1 MCSLKQIPRSR
12 LSDSVRES
20 KRYVVF
26 QDEQDSVRLLAAEAC
41 AAVAALLAAEDMEQ
55 LVMPTVRARAGDT
68 SWRVRYMVAD
78 KYVPTS
84 GVLYSSTIFCD

>member
-1 MCSLKQIPRSR
+1 M
-12 LSDSVRES
+12 
-20 KRYVVF
+20 
-26 QDEQDSVRLLAAEAC
+26 RLLAAEAC

-78 KYVPTS
+78 KYVPALAAPLPS
-84 GVLYSSTIFCD
+84 EIAVANNSL

>member
-1 MCSLKQIPRSR
+1 MSNVKTVGINN
-12 LSDSVRES
+12 
-20 KRYVVF
+20 KGYYVF

-41 AAVAALLAAEDMEQ
+41 AAVAALLPPEDMEQ

-78 KYVPTS
+78 KLVHHYE
-84 GVLYSSTIFCD
+84 

>member
-1 MCSLKQIPRSR
+1 MIFFDKCELSLKIHYHVATYS
-12 LSDSVRES
+12 SSTF
-20 KRYVVF
+20 YH

-41 AAVAALLAAEDMEQ
+41 AAVAALLPPEDMEQ

-78 KYVPTS
+78 K
-84 GVLYSSTIFCD
+84 